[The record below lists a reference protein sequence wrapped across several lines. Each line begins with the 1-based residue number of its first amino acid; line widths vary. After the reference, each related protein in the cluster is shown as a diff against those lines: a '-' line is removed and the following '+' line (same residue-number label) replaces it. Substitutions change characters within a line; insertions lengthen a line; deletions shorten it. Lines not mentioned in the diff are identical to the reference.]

1 MFLKKGLLL
10 ITALA
15 LLAFVGQASAGPNA
29 NAVLSLDID
38 ASDNKMD
45 DGNTSGTVVGAGT
58 DVVVEVFISGLAG
71 PIKGGVLSFD
81 TDMLTVK
88 SEGVKYAQ
96 GIGQLL
102 VSSDTIQFF
111 GTDLLNGV
119 SLSSD
124 GYLTTVTLT
133 TASDVTGME
142 FKVGA
147 SVNNLAAATGETDML
162 TAAVPLTFNA
172 STPPPMPPMP
182 PDTTVTPPTP
192 MPPDTT
198 VTPPTPMPPDTTAT
212 PLGPALDIDNRGNGM
227 KDGRTSRNAE
237 AGGTVV
243 VEVFAGEDL
252 SPIGGGSITFSQ
264 AITGDFMFADGL
276 QILGPLE
283 DGGKKIRFSG
293 LTDEGLVTLNDQGYL
308 GSATFTVATVPATIS
323 VEELSVIYASGVET
337 PIPVD
342 GVEVMIEPPTLVT
355 MGSMVMVEVP
365 YDGSAMTTVTAVGF
379 AEGSAITFN
388 VDPMDAVETSQD
400 GAKLTLT
407 ASGSA
412 TVTVTASKGDF
423 TTEAVTIVFE
433 KGAPPF
439 LLTASEEMVTI
450 PRGESAMITLTASG
464 FAEGADIAFDVK
476 IDGTVQTIRQE
487 QQGAMLTLT
496 ASGPGS
502 ASVTVTASVG
512 EMMTAPITVA
522 FNAPPPELMLDVES
536 PVTVPRDTSVTVTVT
551 TIGFPAGA
559 DIAFVTEV
567 DGSVKVAVVRQEN
580 GVLML
585 TASGSG
591 SSNVTVTASSGEMM
605 TAPLTIEFVEQPP
618 ELMASAN
625 MIEIPYDSSAM
636 VTVTAVGFAEGADV
650 VWTVE
655 PADAVDVLREGAM
668 LTLTAT
674 SAATVTVTAEVGE
687 KSAEPITIEFTEE
700 VVPLLM
706 TDTDMP
712 IVTVP
717 RGGTAMATVTA
728 MNFAADAT
736 ITFDV
741 TVEGSAMVEHSQDGA
756 TLTLTASGLGS
767 SVVTVTATD
776 GTFTTKAFVIQFDE
790 QVAVELSSFVGEVV
804 EERVVLN
811 WATASQTNNAGFRVL
826 RSTDRENYDVVSEL
840 IAGAGTTDQLMDYT
854 FEDASL
860 PAVERVYYVLEQ
872 IDIDG
877 TVHRSNPI
885 EVMLGARFLLPTE
898 FSSSVYPNP
907 FNPSTTISYDLPSNA
922 DVSIVIYDAIGQEI
936 RQLVSEY
943 RAAGR
948 YSVRWDATDHRG
960 RSVGSGVYI
969 AKIKAGQH
977 TALQKMLLLK

>member
-38 ASDNKMD
+38 ASGNKMD
-45 DGNTSGTVVGAGT
+45 DGNTSDTVEGAGT

-71 PIKGGVLSFD
+71 PISGGQLSFD
-81 TDMLTVK
+81 TDVLTIK
-88 SEGVKYAQ
+88 SVAVGDV
-96 GIGQLL
+96 
-102 VSSDTIQFF
+102 
-111 GTDLLNGV
+111 GV
-119 SLSSD
+119 SQGLSF
-124 GYLTTVTLT
+124 GNTAKTANIGVLPPANLTNGHLATVTFT

-142 FKVGA
+142 FTVGA
-147 SVNNLAAATGETDML
+147 SMNLAASGGETDML
-162 TAAVPLTFNA
+162 TAAMPLTFNA
-172 STPPPMPPMP
+172 STPPPMPMP
-182 PDTTVTPPTP
+182 PDTTTTPPTP

-198 VTPPTPMPPDTTAT
+198 TTPPTPMPPDTTAT

-237 AGGTVV
+237 AGSTVV

-276 QILGPLE
+276 QILGDPE

-293 LTDEGLVTLNDQGYL
+293 FTDEGLVPLNDQGYL
-308 GSATFTVATVPATIS
+308 GSATFTVAAVPATIS
-323 VEELSVIYASGVET
+323 VEELSVVYASGADT
-337 PIPVD
+337 ISVD

-388 VDPMDAVETSQD
+388 VDPMDAVERSQD

-464 FAEGADIAFDVK
+464 FAEGADIVFDVK

-502 ASVTVTASVG
+502 ASVTVTARVG

-655 PADAVDVLREGAM
+655 PADAVDILREGAM

-674 SAATVTVTAEVGE
+674 SAVTVTVTAEVGE

-943 RAAGR
+943 RVAGR